1 MCLYA
6 PEKILSH
13 IQQNINKLYTHTQ
26 TNASSSLGQ
35 HQINKNDDGHFILEA
50 LFWTLGMKVKR
61 LYANITALEMPH
73 IEVRGSVSFKA
84 KANEVLL
91 SIGGIK

>member
-1 MCLYA
+1 
-6 PEKILSH
+6 
-13 IQQNINKLYTHTQ
+13 
-26 TNASSSLGQ
+26 
-35 HQINKNDDGHFILEA
+35 
-50 LFWTLGMKVKR
+50 MKVKR
-61 LYANITALEMPH
+61 LYANITALEIPH